1 MTHTTKMDLLYSC
14 LYSDLTIRCSDGRN
28 IPAHKA
34 VVCTQSTVLANACN
48 PEHQFKEATSGVIDL
63 TADEPATAMALLE
76 YFYHHKYTV
85 PAETT
90 AGAFHAKVYAAG
102 DYYQVNCLK
111 EQAKS
116 SFTTWLTGQL
126 SRGSSQEDFFRAVEV
141 IYDSTPESDRGLRDI
156 VVEFVCN
163 HTDIAGKK
171 RAATD
176 LLASTCPVFVT
187 DLAVAFKAKATDYA
201 RLLKKAT
208 KCKHYACV
216 SCNGKVHIDLS
227 NFQPSH
233 IVRCIHCGMG
243 SRVRLWEIRV
253 CA

>member
-1 MTHTTKMDLLYSC
+1 MA
-14 LYSDLTIRCSDGRN
+14 DGRN

-48 PEHQFKEATSGVIDL
+48 PEHQFKVNLHQTQLPRETRLTFTTQQEATSGVIDL
-63 TADEPATAMALLE
+63 TADEPATVMALLE

-102 DYYQVNCLK
+102 DYYQVKCLK

-163 HTDIAGKK
+163 HTDIAGNK

-187 DLAVAFKAKATDYA
+187 DLAVAFKAKATEYA
-201 RLLKKAT
+201 RLLKEAT

-227 NFQPSH
+227 NFQPSR